1 MMFDTFPL
9 RQKRTQKLT
18 QPRQRQPHLQ
28 GHLWARLLT
37 LLILVVFLLAG
48 NVAFGQPMSQ
58 TEALKQKRAELK
70 YRGQFSAWGGYAS
83 GSEWP
88 VMLGARYL
96 PQLNLEVP
104 INWRTPGGDSGG
116 GFWGGLRFDAEVS
129 GNMYG
134 SGEIIPFSNEEVS
147 WDARWDGKVKLY
159 RGWGRVSTDRAELRV
174 GLQKINFGS
183 AMMLRPLMWF
193 DSMDPR
199 DPLQMTDGVWGA
211 MGRYYFSN
219 NANVWVWG
227 LLGNSSRRALDVVPS
242 DGGVPEFGGRV
253 QVPVGKGEMAF
264 TFHRRKTDLSGFG
277 IDLGMGSDRL
287 CENKFGLDMRF
298 DYEIGFWLEAVW
310 INRRGVINETS
321 NQLMGLQLPVNQR
334 MVTVGADYT
343 FGLGNGLGVAV
354 EHMWAEGANISAL
367 NVNYPVNMENSLS
380 WMCYSVWGGGGVY
393 NLLRWKR
400 MLSFGDLYVTAFVN
414 PENSA
419 LHGFTFPGMGGGVNP
434 LSGKGVQIML
444 VINHQTK

>member
-9 RQKRTQKLT
+9 RQKRTQPRRT
-18 QPRQRQPHLQ
+18 QPRSTQPRSTQPRRPQRRQPQSRQL
-28 GHLWARLLT
+28 GNLWAT

-48 NVAFGQPMSQ
+48 NIGIAQVRP
-58 TEALKQKRAELK
+58 QKPELR
-70 YRGQFSAWGGYAS
+70 YRGQLSTWGGYAS

-96 PQLNLEVP
+96 PQLNLDVP

-134 SGEIIPFSNEEVS
+134 SGEIIPFSNEEAG

-211 MGRYYFSN
+211 MGRYYFNN

-264 TFHRRKTDLSGFG
+264 TFHRRKTDSSGFG

-298 DYEIGFWLEAVW
+298 DYEIGFWLEAMW
-310 INRRGVINETS
+310 INEAG
-321 NQLMGLQLPVNQR
+321 
-334 MVTVGADYT
+334 
-343 FGLGNGLGVAV
+343 GN
-354 EHMWAEGANISAL
+354 
-367 NVNYPVNMENSLS
+367 
-380 WMCYSVWGGGGVY
+380 
-393 NLLRWKR
+393 K
-400 MLSFGDLYVTAFVN
+400 
-414 PENSA
+414 
-419 LHGFTFPGMGGGVNP
+419 
-434 LSGKGVQIML
+434 
-444 VINHQTK
+444 

>member
-9 RQKRTQKLT
+9 RQKRTQ
-18 QPRQRQPHLQ
+18 PRRPQRRQPQSRQL
-28 GHLWARLLT
+28 GNLWAT

-48 NVAFGQPMSQ
+48 NIGIAQVRP
-58 TEALKQKRAELK
+58 QKPELR

-88 VMLGARYL
+88 VMVGARYL

-104 INWRTPGGDSGG
+104 IKRLAPGGDSGG

-129 GNMYG
+129 GNIYG
-134 SGEIIPFSNEEVS
+134 SGEILPFSQGREV
-147 WDARWDGKVKLY
+147 WDARWEGKVKLY
-159 RGWGRVSTDRAELRV
+159 RGWGRLSSDRAEVRV

-211 MGRYYFSN
+211 MGRYYFNN

-227 LLGNSSRRALDVVPS
+227 LLGNSARRALDVVPS
-242 DGGVPEFGGRV
+242 EGGVPEFGGRV
-253 QVPVGKGEMAF
+253 QVPVGKGEVAF
-264 TFHRRKTDLSGFG
+264 TFHRRKTDVSGFG
-277 IDLGMGSDRL
+277 YDVDLVHSTIDISKLY
-287 CENKFGLDMRF
+287 ENKYGLDMRF
-298 DYEIGFWLEAVW
+298 DYEIGFWLEASW
-310 INRRGVINETS
+310 INRQGERNPLNES
-321 NQLMGLQLPVNQR
+321 QLPINQR

-380 WMCYSVWGGGGVY
+380 WMLYSVWGGGGVY